1 MADHST
7 VFRFSFYVV
16 FLTLFVV
23 EFQFAIGAHLL
34 EICSGT
40 SGKFSNRGT
49 YKMNLNRVL
58 ADLKSST
65 PKTGFS
71 LSTVGQRP
79 PDQVF
84 GLAQCGAQ
92 VSASDCRACIL
103 QANTD
108 IFNLCGKSKASMIWY
123 DDCFLRYSDSEF
135 KGSVDTGDGG
145 ILANFQKSR
154 NPNSFFPKV
163 TSLLSKLSNQAS
175 ISTKLSAFG
184 QRNAGKSPPGEENI
198 FGLVDC
204 TRDLSS
210 FDCKF
215 CIDFLISITQNKTI
229 TSMGE
234 RTGGR
239 IITASCS
246 IRFETFNFLHA

>member
-1 MADHST
+1 MADPST
-7 VFRFSFYVV
+7 SLRFSFYV
-16 FLTLFVV
+16 LLPSLF
-23 EFQFAIGAHLL
+23 FQFAIGANLL
-34 EICSGT
+34 EICSDT
-40 SGKFSNRGT
+40 SGNFSNKST
-49 YKMNLNRVL
+49 YKRNLNKVL

-71 LSTVGQRP
+71 LSTAGQSSP
-79 PDQVF
+79 AQVF

-92 VSASDCRACIL
+92 VTASDCRACIL
-103 QANTD
+103 QANSD
-108 IFNLCGKSKASMIWY
+108 ILDLCGNAKASMIWY
-123 DDCFLRYSDSEF
+123 DDCFLRYADSEF

-145 ILANFQKSR
+145 FLPNFQKSR
-154 NPNSFFPKV
+154 NPSSFFPKV
-163 TSLLSKLSNQAS
+163 TSLLSKLSNRAS
-175 ISTKLSAFG
+175 VSKKLSAFG
-184 QRNAGKSPPGEENI
+184 QRKNV

-215 CIDFLISITQNKTI
+215 CIDFLISLTRNETI
-229 TSMGE
+229 TPIGK

-239 IITASCS
+239 IVTASCS

>member
-1 MADHST
+1 MTDHST
-7 VFRFSFYVV
+7 VLRFSFCVV
-16 FLTLFVV
+16 FLALLVV
-23 EFQFAIGAHLL
+23 HFKFAIGAHLL
-34 EICSGT
+34 EICSDT
-40 SGKFSNRGT
+40 SGNFSSKST

-58 ADLKSST
+58 SDLKSST

-71 LSTVGQRP
+71 LSTAGQSP

-108 IFNLCGKSKASMIWY
+108 IFNVCGNSRASTIWY
-123 DDCFLRYSDSEF
+123 DDCFLRYADSEF
-135 KGSVDTGDGG
+135 KGSVDTEDGG
-145 ILANFQKSR
+145 FLPNFQKSR
-154 NPNSFFPKV
+154 NPKSFFPQV

-175 ISTKLSAFG
+175 VSKKLSAFG
-184 QRNAGKSPPGEENI
+184 QKKAGKSSPGEENI
-198 FGLVDC
+198 FSLVDC

-215 CIDFLISITQNKTI
+215 CIDFLISLTQNKTI
-229 TSMGE
+229 TSIGE